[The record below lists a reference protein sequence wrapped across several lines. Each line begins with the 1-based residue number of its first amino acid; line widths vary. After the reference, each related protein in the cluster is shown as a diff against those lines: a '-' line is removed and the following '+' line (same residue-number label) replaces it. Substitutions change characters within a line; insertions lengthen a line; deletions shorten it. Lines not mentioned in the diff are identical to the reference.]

1 MKPINETPIS
11 SDAAY
16 ERETVINFCDA
27 EKKASY
33 YTRNGRA
40 CRNCATWQPNI
51 PMMLS

>member
-1 MKPINETPIS
+1 MKPINETPVS

-27 EKKASY
+27 EKKHP
-33 YTRNGRA
+33 TILVIGRA